1 MLYFPQIILGGKTM
15 PTDKK
20 PKKIL
25 RKDVRKATFLL
36 NHEVWKLITFGAME
50 ANQTKS
56 RYVMDLL
63 VTHPRLEHKLS
74 EIDYEL
80 GVTMS
85 EEQSFMA
92 QRRLE
97 NKDSVAVCLQENP
110 TKEFKLTELKA
121 ETGLSTKTISM
132 VLHDL
137 HAEGLVDLDYR
148 GKGGA
153 LYAKWKEV

>member
-1 MLYFPQIILGGKTM
+1 M

-20 PKKIL
+20 PRKIL

-63 VTHPRLEHKLS
+63 VTHPRLKHKLP
-74 EIDYEL
+74 ELDYDI
-80 GVTMS
+80 GATMS
-85 EEQSFMA
+85 DKQSFMA
-92 QRRLE
+92 QLRLK
-97 NKDSVAVCLQENP
+97 NKDSVAVCLQEDT
-110 TKEFKLTELKA
+110 TKEFKLVEIKA
-121 ETGLSTKTISM
+121 ETGLSNKTISM
-132 VLHDL
+132 LLHDL
-137 HAEGLVDLDYR
+137 HAEGLVDLDYKGR
-148 GKGGA
+148 GGV